1 MVKNN
6 CFQRLLPLA
15 TSGDGNC
22 LLHAASLGIWGVH
35 DRLLNLRQ
43 AVHCTLT
50 NTLAEKTIKRRW
62 HWYQWI
68 KNRND
73 ELVFSEEEWEKEW
86 QLMLSLASPRPRS
99 LLTKSSLVT
108 VPEVVNDDK
117 DDKGNITQVS
127 KPRKF
132 SSCSEPHYESLEEVH
147 VFALAHAL
155 QRPIIVISDTVMKGL
170 DGIAICPI
178 PFGGVYLPVEC
189 DPEECCRIPLVLA
202 YSSSHFSPVVAMEH
216 QTNQESSTVQVV
228 PLVDKQLN
236 PLPLPFAADPGN
248 DWDCLK
254 HENDNVI
261 KEKSLA
267 SDERMLL
274 LKKYLD
280 VVFVNAN
287 FQPVEQY
294 RETPQEETS
303 NSGSGDVSDPKADKL
318 VVQHAVAVVELPCG
332 KQPRYYKQLIAEY
345 IEKAKQRFDFEHE
358 MQEFLPPRVEM
369 SSSKCASDGCDLYGT
384 VANNYLCTKCFQ
396 VQLNS
401 VKDFKPDDKAEK
413 WELVEQPPPDNPP
426 SYSEVVG
433 TDRVYFPPS
442 FREAQ
447 RSSEKISE
455 TSLAIIPQQC
465 QADECTFFGTAGKNG
480 FCSKCYDK
488 HRQ

>member
-1 MVKNN
+1 M
-6 CFQRLLPLA
+6 A

-43 AVHCTLT
+43 AVHRTLT
-50 NTLAEKTIKRRW
+50 STLAERTMKRRW
-62 HWYQWI
+62 RWYQWI
-68 KNRND
+68 KNRDD
-73 ELVFSEEEWEKEW
+73 ELVFSEEEWESEW

-99 LLTKSSLVT
+99 SLTKSPLNT

-117 DDKGNITQVS
+117 DDED

-132 SSCSEPHYESLEEVH
+132 STCSGPHYESLEEVH

-155 QRPIIVISDTVMKGL
+155 QRPIIVISDTIMKDY
-170 DGIAICPI
+170 DGNAICPI

-202 YSSSHFSPVVAMEH
+202 YSCSHFSPVVAMEL

-228 PLVDKQLN
+228 PLVDRYLN

-248 DWDCLK
+248 DWDYLE
-254 HENDNVI
+254 HENGNVI
-261 KEKSLA
+261 KEKSLT

-274 LKKYLD
+274 LKRYLD
-280 VVFVNAN
+280 VVFVNLN
-287 FQPVEQY
+287 LQPVQQCK
-294 RETPQEETS
+294 ETLREETS
-303 NSGSGDVSDPKADKL
+303 SSDVSEPKADDL
-318 VVQHAVAVVELPCG
+318 VVQHSVAVVELPCG
-332 KQPRYYKQLIAEY
+332 KQPIYYKRLIAEY

-358 MQEFLPPRVEM
+358 MQELLPKEVM
-369 SSSKCASDGCDLYGT
+369 LSTKCASDACDLYGT

-396 VQLNS
+396 VQSNS

-413 WELVEQPPPDNPP
+413 WELVDQPPP
-426 SYSEVVG
+426 YSEVVG
-433 TDRVYFPPS
+433 ANYVYYPPS
-442 FREAQ
+442 FAEPCSK
-447 RSSEKISE
+447 SSEKISE
-455 TSLAIIPQQC
+455 TSLAIIPVQC
-465 QADECTFFGTAGKNG
+465 QADGCTFYGTAGKNG
-480 FCSKCYDK
+480 FCSKCYNE